1 MRYKNNILD
10 RLSQVDIIANRI
22 NLQINRN
29 MTRDQISESIE
40 QLKETIEGIRE
51 IISIESDD
59 FEQQFR
65 PQ

>member
-10 RLSQVDIIANRI
+10 RLNQVDAIASRI
-22 NLQINRN
+22 NLQVNRN
-29 MTRDQISESIE
+29 MTQDQIAESVE
-40 QLKETIEGIRE
+40 QLKEAIEGIRE
-51 IISIESDD
+51 MLSIESDD

>member
-10 RLSQVDIIANRI
+10 RLNQVDAIASRI
-22 NLQINRN
+22 NLQVNRN
-29 MTRDQISESIE
+29 MTQDQIGESID

-51 IISIESDD
+51 MISIEADD

>member
-10 RLSQVDIIANRI
+10 RLSQVDIITNRI

-29 MTRDQISESIE
+29 MTQDQISESIE

-51 IISIESDD
+51 MISIEPDD